1 MQKPKLIRHEKG
13 KLIYAIDGYVEFMN
27 WLCESFYNLKG
38 DADGKN
44 SADGNVKIEWTDETH
59 PVIKIYYS

>member
-27 WLCESFYNLKG
+27 ISTL
-38 DADGKN
+38 N
-44 SADGNVKIEWTDETH
+44 SARLTLSLTICTLHATTA
-59 PVIKIYYS
+59 SA